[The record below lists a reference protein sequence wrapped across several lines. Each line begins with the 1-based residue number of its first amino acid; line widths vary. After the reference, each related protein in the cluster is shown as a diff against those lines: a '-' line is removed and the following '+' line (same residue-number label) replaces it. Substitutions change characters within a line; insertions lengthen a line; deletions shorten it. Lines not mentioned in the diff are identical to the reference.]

1 MNNPAQ
7 DLLRSENMER
17 PRRTEPR
24 MNRLTNSG
32 LSQSRAE
39 EREPVE
45 VTAIRRTTSERQRR
59 DDGMKE
65 NLFPTPEPDELVAI
79 AKDVD
84 ADDPDA
90 SELLDVIGRAT
101 SEEEQPEEPTKAVVR
116 TAVNSGPFMLES
128 LYFRSFGER
137 ALLTREEEVE
147 LAKKIDA
154 GTTAIRKAL
163 RHALRVLPRLKRPA
177 SMVEGQRTLQ
187 MIRGLSGLSATAI
200 DKAQQ
205 ILIEMI
211 EQGTGQQKLPIAV
224 TRQLK
229 EGLLSLRSARLALE
243 QAKDELVRCNLRLV
257 VDVAKHYTG
266 RGLTLLD
273 LVQEGNIGLMKAAER
288 YQYRKG
294 FKFSTYA
301 TWWIRQG
308 ITRALAD
315 QSRTI
320 RIPVHQTEA
329 SHRILR
335 VTRRLGQQLGRP
347 ARLEE
352 VAQVLRMR
360 PERLHET
367 VQAFQEPVALEKPVG
382 DGSTEFGEMIPDLQ
396 AVPPDAHVHR
406 TEMSNQLERILGT
419 LTPREQTVIRLRFG
433 IGHDQACTLEQV
445 GQSLS
450 VTRER
455 IRQIEAKALKKL
467 KTPEIKEMFAAIQ

>member
-1 MNNPAQ
+1 MDD
-7 DLLRSENMER
+7 DLLSNGDAEN
-17 PRRTEPR
+17 
-24 MNRLTNSG
+24 
-32 LSQSRAE
+32 QH
-39 EREPVE
+39 E
-45 VTAIRRTTSERQRR
+45 VQ
-59 DDGMKE
+59 
-65 NLFPTPEPDELVAI
+65 
-79 AKDVD
+79 KDVD
-84 ADDPDA
+84 ADDAVA
-90 SELLDVIGRAT
+90 SDLLDVIGRDSA
-101 SEEEQPEEPTKAVVR
+101 EEKNEREHPSTKMSDR
-116 TAVNSGPFMLES
+116 PSNSPFLLES

-137 ALLTREEEVE
+137 ALLTREEEVA
-147 LAKKIDA
+147 LAKQIDY
-154 GTTAIRKAL
+154 GTRTIRATLHQAL
-163 RHALRVLPRLKRPA
+163 RLLPRVKRSDA
-177 SMVEGQRTLQ
+177 LLDAQRTLQ
-187 MIRGLSGLSATAI
+187 AVRRLSGLSATAL
-200 DKAQQ
+200 DQAEQSLKH
-205 ILIEMI
+205 LIAPEL
-211 EQGTGQQKLPIAV
+211 QSSKLPQAL
-224 TRQLK
+224 TKQLK
-229 EGLLSLRSARLALE
+229 TCLATLRSSRTVLE
-243 QAKDELVRCNLRLV
+243 KGKDELVRCNLRLV
-257 VDVAKHYTG
+257 VDVAKRYTG

-352 VAQVLRMR
+352 IAQVLRMR
-360 PERLHET
+360 PDRLHET
-367 VQAFQEPVALEKPVG
+367 VQAFQEPVALEHLVG
-382 DGSTEFGEMIPDLQ
+382 GGDTEFGELLPDLQ
-396 AVPPDAHVHR
+396 AVSPDEYVHR
-406 TEMSNQLERILGT
+406 TERTHQLDRILET

-433 IGHDQACTLEQV
+433 IGQDQPRTLEQV

-467 KTPEIKEMFAAIQ
+467 KTPEVKEMFAAIR

>member
-1 MNNPAQ
+1 
-7 DLLRSENMER
+7 
-17 PRRTEPR
+17 
-24 MNRLTNSG
+24 
-32 LSQSRAE
+32 
-39 EREPVE
+39 
-45 VTAIRRTTSERQRR
+45 
-59 DDGMKE
+59 MKE
-65 NLFPTPEPDELVAI
+65 NLFPTPEPEELIAI

-84 ADDPDA
+84 ADDPEA
-90 SELLDVIGRAT
+90 SDLLDEIGRGT
-101 SEEEQPEEPTKAVVR
+101 SEEEQPVEPTKAVVR
-116 TAVNSGPFMLES
+116 TAVGGGPFMLES

-137 ALLTREEEVE
+137 ALLTREEEIE
-147 LAKKIDA
+147 LAKKIDF
-154 GTTAIRKAL
+154 GTSTIRKTLRQAIRIFPRFK
-163 RHALRVLPRLKRPA
+163 RSDSVLEA
-177 SMVEGQRTLQ
+177 QRILQ
-187 MIRGLSGLSATAI
+187 MVRGLSGFSATAI

-205 ILIEMI
+205 SLTEMI
-211 EQGTGQQKLPIAV
+211 EQGTKQQKLPVSIAK
-224 TRQLK
+224 QLK
-229 EGLLSLRSARLALE
+229 EGLVTLRSARIVLE
-243 QAKDELVRCNLRLV
+243 RAKDELVRCNLRLV

-367 VQAFQEPVALEKPVG
+367 VQAFQEPIALEKPVS
-382 DGSTEFGEMIPDLQ
+382 DGGTEFGELLPDLQ
-396 AVPPDAHVHR
+396 AVSPDAHVNR
-406 TEMSNQLERILGT
+406 TELSHQLERILGT

-433 IGHDQACTLEQV
+433 IGQDQARTLEQV

>member
-1 MNNPAQ
+1 MK
-7 DLLRSENMER
+7 
-17 PRRTEPR
+17 
-24 MNRLTNSG
+24 
-32 LSQSRAE
+32 
-39 EREPVE
+39 
-45 VTAIRRTTSERQRR
+45 
-59 DDGMKE
+59 DD
-65 NLFPTPEPDELVAI
+65 LFPADEQEMKTSG

-84 ADDPDA
+84 RDRPEDSD
-90 SELLDVIGRAT
+90 LLDVIGKD
-101 SEEEQPEEPTKAVVR
+101 SGEEDSAPAPRRQA
-116 TAVNSGPFMLES
+116 AAAGPFMLES
-128 LYFRSFGER
+128 LYFQSFGER
-137 ALLTREEEVE
+137 ALLTREEETA
-147 LAKKIDA
+147 LAKQIDQ
-154 GTTAIRKAL
+154 GSYTIRQTL
-163 RHALRVLPRLKRPA
+163 RRVLKVFPRLKRTD
-177 SMVEGQRTLQ
+177 SVLQVQHTLQ
-187 MIRGLSGLSATAI
+187 TVRRLSGLSATAL
-200 DKAQQ
+200 DKVEQSLQQ
-205 ILIEMI
+205 LLSN
-211 EQGTGQQKLPIAV
+211 GTGPGKLPSGIA
-224 TRQLK
+224 K
-229 EGLLSLRSARLALE
+229 EFKVALTTIHHARVMLE
-243 QAKDELVRCNLRLV
+243 RAKDELVRCNLRLV
-257 VDVAKHYTG
+257 VDVAKHYTR

-352 VAQVLRMR
+352 IAQVLRMR

-367 VQAFQEPVALEKPVG
+367 VQAFQEPVALEQPVG
-382 DGSTEFGEMIPDLQ
+382 DGTTEFGELLPDLQ

-406 TEMSNQLERILGT
+406 TEMTDQLDRILST
-419 LTPREQTVIRLRFG
+419 LSPREQTVIRLRFG
-433 IGHDQACTLEQV
+433 IGYDQPSTLEQV
-445 GQSLS
+445 GQNLS

-467 KTPEIKEMFAAIQ
+467 KTPAIKEMFAAIQ

>member
-1 MNNPAQ
+1 MKDSHSPTPVQ
-7 DLLRSENMER
+7 
-17 PRRTEPR
+17 
-24 MNRLTNSG
+24 
-32 LSQSRAE
+32 
-39 EREPVE
+39 REPV
-45 VTAIRRTTSERQRR
+45 AI
-59 DDGMKE
+59 
-65 NLFPTPEPDELVAI
+65 V
-79 AKDVD
+79 KDVD

-90 SELLDVIGRAT
+90 SDLLDVIGRDT
-101 SEEEQPEEPTKAVVR
+101 SEEEQLEEPVKATTR
-116 TAVNSGPFMLES
+116 TAVSGGPFMLES

-147 LAKKIDA
+147 LAKKIDY

-163 RHALRVLPRLKRPA
+163 RHAIPVFQRLKRSDSILEA
-177 SMVEGQRTLQ
+177 HRTLQ
-187 MIRGLSGLSATAI
+187 LVKGLSGLSATAI
-200 DKAQQ
+200 DKAEQC
-205 ILIEMI
+205 LAEMI
-211 EQGTGQQKLPIAV
+211 KQGTEQQRFPLAIAK
-224 TRQLK
+224 QLK
-229 EGLLSLRSARLALE
+229 EGLAALRSARIVLE

-382 DGSTEFGEMIPDLQ
+382 DG
-396 AVPPDAHVHR
+396 VR
-406 TEMSNQLERILGT
+406 N
-419 LTPREQTVIRLRFG
+419 
-433 IGHDQACTLEQV
+433 
-445 GQSLS
+445 
-450 VTRER
+450 
-455 IRQIEAKALKKL
+455 
-467 KTPEIKEMFAAIQ
+467 

>member
-1 MNNPAQ
+1 
-7 DLLRSENMER
+7 
-17 PRRTEPR
+17 
-24 MNRLTNSG
+24 
-32 LSQSRAE
+32 
-39 EREPVE
+39 
-45 VTAIRRTTSERQRR
+45 
-59 DDGMKE
+59 MKE
-65 NLFPTPEPDELVAI
+65 SLFPTPEPEELVPM

-84 ADDPDA
+84 ADDPEA
-90 SELLDVIGRAT
+90 SDLLDVIGKDT
-101 SEEEQPEEPTKAVVR
+101 SEEEQPEEPVKAATR
-116 TAVNSGPFMLES
+116 AAVSDGPFMLES

-147 LAKKIDA
+147 LAKKIDS
-154 GTTAIRKAL
+154 GTSTIRKAL
-163 RHALRVLPRLKRPA
+163 RHTLRVFPKLKRSDSVLKA
-177 SMVEGQRTLQ
+177 QHTLQ
-187 MIRGLSGLSATAI
+187 MVKGLSGLSATAL
-200 DKAQQ
+200 DKAEQS
-205 ILIEMI
+205 LTEMI
-211 EQGTGQQKLPIAV
+211 NQGTRQQKLPVTIA
-224 TRQLK
+224 RQIT
-229 EGLLSLRSARLALE
+229 EGLATLRSARVVLE
-243 QAKDELVRCNLRLV
+243 RAKDELVRCNLRLV

-352 VAQVLRMR
+352 VAQVLHLR
-360 PERLHET
+360 PERLQET
-367 VQAFQEPVALEKPVG
+367 MQAFQEPVALEKPVG
-382 DGSTEFGEMIPDLQ
+382 DGSTEFGELLPDLQ

-406 TEMSNQLERILGT
+406 TEMSHQLERILGRLT
-419 LTPREQTVIRLRFG
+419 LREQTVIRLRFG
-433 IGHDQACTLEQV
+433 IGQDQACTLEQV

-467 KTPEIKEMFAAIQ
+467 KTPEVKDMFAAIQ

>member
-1 MNNPAQ
+1 V
-7 DLLRSENMER
+7 
-17 PRRTEPR
+17 
-24 MNRLTNSG
+24 SG
-32 LSQSRAE
+32 
-39 EREPVE
+39 
-45 VTAIRRTTSERQRR
+45 
-59 DDGMKE
+59 
-65 NLFPTPEPDELVAI
+65 
-79 AKDVD
+79 
-84 ADDPDA
+84 
-90 SELLDVIGRAT
+90 
-101 SEEEQPEEPTKAVVR
+101 
-116 TAVNSGPFMLES
+116 GPFMLES

-147 LAKKIDA
+147 LAKKIDS
-154 GTTAIRKAL
+154 GTSTIRKAL
-163 RHALRVLPRLKRPA
+163 RHAIRAFSRLKRSDA
-177 SMVEGQRTLQ
+177 VVESQRTLQ
-187 MIRGLSGLSATAI
+187 MVRGLSGLSASAI
-200 DKAQQ
+200 DKAEQS
-205 ILIEMI
+205 LTGMI
-211 EQGTGQQKLPIAV
+211 EQGSGQQKLPMTIAK
-224 TRQLK
+224 QLK
-229 EGLLSLRSARLALE
+229 EGLATLRCARIVLE
-243 QAKDELVRCNLRLV
+243 RAKDELVRCNLRLV
-257 VDVAKHYTG
+257 VDIAKHYTG

-329 SHRILR
+329 SHRILH

-360 PERLHET
+360 PERLHDT

-382 DGSTEFGEMIPDLQ
+382 DGSTEFGELIPDLQ

-406 TEMSNQLERILGT
+406 TEMSHQLERILAT

-433 IGHDQACTLEQV
+433 IGHDEACTLEQV

-467 KTPEIKEMFAAIQ
+467 KTPQVKEMFAAIQ

>member
-1 MNNPAQ
+1 
-7 DLLRSENMER
+7 
-17 PRRTEPR
+17 
-24 MNRLTNSG
+24 
-32 LSQSRAE
+32 
-39 EREPVE
+39 
-45 VTAIRRTTSERQRR
+45 
-59 DDGMKE
+59 
-65 NLFPTPEPDELVAI
+65 
-79 AKDVD
+79 
-84 ADDPDA
+84 
-90 SELLDVIGRAT
+90 
-101 SEEEQPEEPTKAVVR
+101 
-116 TAVNSGPFMLES
+116 
-128 LYFRSFGER
+128 
-137 ALLTREEEVE
+137 LTREEEVE
-147 LAKKIDA
+147 LAKKIDG
-154 GTTAIRKAL
+154 GTNTIRKTL
-163 RHALRVLPRLKRPA
+163 RQTIHALLRLKPSDA
-177 SMVEGQRTLQ
+177 VLDAKRTLQ
-187 MIRGLSGLSATAI
+187 MVRDLSGLSATAI

-205 ILIEMI
+205 SLIGIL
-211 EQGTGQQKLPIAV
+211 EQGTGPHKLPVAIAK
-224 TRQLK
+224 QLK
-229 EGLLSLRSARLALE
+229 EELATLRSARIVLE
-243 QAKDELVRCNLRLV
+243 RAKDELVRCNLRLV

-329 SHRILR
+329 SHRIIR

-352 VAQVLRMR
+352 VAQALRMR
-360 PERLHET
+360 PERLLET
-367 VQAFQEPVALEKPVG
+367 TQAFQEPVALEKPVG
-382 DGSTEFGEMIPDLQ
+382 DGSTELGELLPDLH

-406 TEMSNQLERILGT
+406 TEMSHQLERILGT

-433 IGHDQACTLEQV
+433 IGQDQACTLEQV

-467 KTPEIKEMFAAIQ
+467 KTPAVKEIFASIQ

>member
-1 MNNPAQ
+1 
-7 DLLRSENMER
+7 
-17 PRRTEPR
+17 
-24 MNRLTNSG
+24 
-32 LSQSRAE
+32 
-39 EREPVE
+39 
-45 VTAIRRTTSERQRR
+45 
-59 DDGMKE
+59 MKE
-65 NLFPTPEPDELVAI
+65 ELRVSDEMEIQKTFVL
-79 AKDVD
+79 DVD
-84 ADDPDA
+84 ADDAKA
-90 SELLDVIGRAT
+90 SGMLGMISREAEEAGSDEKARPAMRTSRGASPFLLET
-101 SEEEQPEEPTKAVVR
+101 
-116 TAVNSGPFMLES
+116 

-137 ALLTREEEVE
+137 GLLTREEE
-147 LAKKIDA
+147 
-154 GTTAIRKAL
+154 TAIAKRVDHGTRRIRAAL
-163 RHALRVLPRLKRPA
+163 HQAVRALFKYDRASVLA
-177 SMVEGQRTLQ
+177 DSVNMLQ
-187 MIRGLSGLSATAI
+187 TVRRLSGLSATAL
-200 DKAQQ
+200 DKAEKAIRTVLNPPDSDLKPSIAATKTLKTVLDEIHVARA
-205 ILIEMI
+205 IL
-211 EQGTGQQKLPIAV
+211 EQG
-224 TRQLK
+224 
-229 EGLLSLRSARLALE
+229 
-243 QAKDELVRCNLRLV
+243 KDELVRCNLRLV

-266 RGLTLLD
+266 RGLSLLD

-335 VTRRLGQQLGRP
+335 VMRRLGQQFGRP

-352 VAQVLRMR
+352 IAHVLRMR
-360 PERLHET
+360 PERIRET
-367 VQAFQEPVALEKPVG
+367 VLAFQEPVALETPIG
-382 DGSTEFGEMIPDLQ
+382 DGDTQFGDMIPDQQ

-406 TEMSNQLERILGT
+406 NELTAQLDRILST

-433 IGHDQACTLEQV
+433 IGYDEASTLEQV

-467 KTPEIKEMFAAIQ
+467 KTPGIKELFAAIK

>member
-1 MNNPAQ
+1 
-7 DLLRSENMER
+7 
-17 PRRTEPR
+17 
-24 MNRLTNSG
+24 
-32 LSQSRAE
+32 
-39 EREPVE
+39 
-45 VTAIRRTTSERQRR
+45 
-59 DDGMKE
+59 MKE
-65 NLFPTPEPDELVAI
+65 NLFPIPTPEELVTT
-79 AKDVD
+79 AKDAD

-90 SELLDVIGRAT
+90 SDLLDVIGRAT
-101 SEEEQPEEPTKAVVR
+101 SEEEQSEEPAKAM
-116 TAVNSGPFMLES
+116 TCSAVNSNPFMLES

-137 ALLTREEEVE
+137 ALLTREEEVAI
-147 LAKKIDA
+147 AKKIDA
-154 GTTAIRKAL
+154 GTSAIRKAL
-163 RHALRVLPRLKRPA
+163 RHAIRVFPRLKRSA
-177 SMVEGQRTLQ
+177 SVVEGQRTLQ
-187 MIRGLSGLSATAI
+187 MVRGLSGLSATAI

-211 EQGTGQQKLPIAV
+211 EQGTGQQKLPVAM
-224 TRQLK
+224 TKQLK
-229 EGLLSLRSARLALE
+229 ESLVTLRSSRLTLE

-352 VAQVLRMR
+352 VAQALRMR

-396 AVPPDAHVHR
+396 AVPPDTHVHR
-406 TEMSNQLERILGT
+406 TEMTHQLERILGT

>member
-1 MNNPAQ
+1 M
-7 DLLRSENMER
+7 
-17 PRRTEPR
+17 
-24 MNRLTNSG
+24 
-32 LSQSRAE
+32 
-39 EREPVE
+39 REP
-45 VTAIRRTTSERQRR
+45 
-59 DDGMKE
+59 
-65 NLFPTPEPDELVAI
+65 LFPTPEPNELI
-79 AKDVD
+79 AMTKDVD
-84 ADDPDA
+84 ADDPEA
-90 SELLDVIGRAT
+90 SDLLDVIGRDT
-101 SEEEQPEEPTKAVVR
+101 SEEDQPEEPTKAVAR
-116 TAVNSGPFMLES
+116 AAVGGGPFMLES

-137 ALLTREEEVE
+137 ALLTREEEIE
-147 LAKKIDA
+147 LAKQIDG
-154 GTTAIRKAL
+154 GTSTIRKAL
-163 RHALRVLPRLKRPA
+163 RRAIQAVPKLKRSDSVTEA
-177 SMVEGQRTLQ
+177 LQTLQ
-187 MIRGLSGLSATAI
+187 MIKGLSGLSATAV
-200 DKAQQ
+200 DKAELSLAA
-205 ILIEMI
+205 LIE
-211 EQGTGQQKLPIAV
+211 GSAGQQKLPVAI
-224 TRQLK
+224 TKQLK
-229 EGLLSLRSARLALE
+229 EELATIRSARVILE

-257 VDVAKHYTG
+257 VDIAKHYTG

-308 ITRALAD
+308 ITRAMAD

-347 ARLEE
+347 ARIEE
-352 VAQVLRMR
+352 VAEVLRMR

-382 DGSTEFGEMIPDLQ
+382 DGSTEFGELLPDLQ
-396 AVPPDAHVHR
+396 AVPPDANVHV
-406 TEMSNQLERILGT
+406 TEMAQQLERILDT

-433 IGHDQACTLEQV
+433 IGHDQASTLEQV

>member
-1 MNNPAQ
+1 
-7 DLLRSENMER
+7 
-17 PRRTEPR
+17 
-24 MNRLTNSG
+24 
-32 LSQSRAE
+32 
-39 EREPVE
+39 
-45 VTAIRRTTSERQRR
+45 
-59 DDGMKE
+59 MKKS
-65 NLFPTPEPDELVAI
+65 LFPTTEPEEPVTLAR
-79 AKDVD
+79 DVD
-84 ADDPDA
+84 ADDPEA
-90 SELLDVIGRAT
+90 SDLLDAISRDT
-101 SEEEQPEEPTKAVVR
+101 SEEEQPEEPTKAVTR
-116 TAVNSGPFMLES
+116 PAASGGPFMLES

-147 LAKKIDA
+147 LAKKIDG
-154 GTTAIRKAL
+154 GTSTIRKAL
-163 RHALRVLPRLKRPA
+163 RQALQALSRLKRSDSVLEA
-177 SMVEGQRTLQ
+177 YRTLQ
-187 MIRGLSGLSATAI
+187 MVRGLSGLSATAI
-200 DKAQQ
+200 DKAEQS
-205 ILIEMI
+205 LIEMI
-211 EQGTGQQKLPIAV
+211 EQGTGPQKLPATIAK
-224 TRQLK
+224 QLK
-229 EGLLSLRSARLALE
+229 EGLATLRSARIVLE
-243 QAKDELVRCNLRLV
+243 RAKDELVRCNLRLV

-352 VAQVLRMR
+352 VARVLRMR
-360 PERLHET
+360 PERLRET
-367 VQAFQEPVALEKPVG
+367 MQAFQEPVALEKPVG
-382 DGSTEFGEMIPDLQ
+382 DGNTEFGELLPDLQ

-406 TEMSNQLERILGT
+406 TEMSHQLERILGT
-419 LTPREQTVIRLRFG
+419 LTPREQIVIRLRFG
-433 IGHDQACTLEQV
+433 VGHDQPCTLEQV

-467 KTPEIKEMFAAIQ
+467 KTPQVKEMFAAIR

>member
-1 MNNPAQ
+1 
-7 DLLRSENMER
+7 
-17 PRRTEPR
+17 
-24 MNRLTNSG
+24 
-32 LSQSRAE
+32 
-39 EREPVE
+39 
-45 VTAIRRTTSERQRR
+45 
-59 DDGMKE
+59 MKE
-65 NLFPTPEPDELVAI
+65 NIFPTPEPEELVAMT
-79 AKDVD
+79 KDVD
-84 ADDPDA
+84 ADDPEA
-90 SELLDVIGRAT
+90 SDLLDVIGRDA
-101 SEEEQPEEPTKAVVR
+101 SEEEQPEEPTKVVTR
-116 TAVNSGPFMLES
+116 AATNGGPFMLES

-137 ALLTREEEVE
+137 ALLTREEEVA
-147 LAKKIDA
+147 LAKKIDY
-154 GTTAIRKAL
+154 GTSTIRKAL
-163 RHALRVLPRLKRPA
+163 RQAIRAIPRLKRSDA
-177 SMVEGQRTLQ
+177 VLEALQTLQ
-187 MIRGLSGLSATAI
+187 MVRGLSGLSATAI
-200 DKAQQ
+200 DKAEQC
-205 ILIEMI
+205 LAEMI
-211 EQGTGQQKLPIAV
+211 KEETGQQKLPVAV
-224 TRQLK
+224 TKQLK
-229 EGLLSLRSARLALE
+229 EELATLRSARIVLE

-257 VDVAKHYTG
+257 VDIAKHYTG

-273 LVQEGNIGLMKAAER
+273 LIQEGNLGLMKGAER

-335 VTRRLGQQLGRP
+335 VTKRLGQQLGRP

-352 VAQVLRMR
+352 VAHVLKMR

-367 VQAFQEPVALEKPVG
+367 MQAFQEPVALEKPVG
-382 DGSTEFGEMIPDLQ
+382 DGSTEFGELLPDLR
-396 AVPPDAHVHR
+396 AVPPDANVHL
-406 TEMSNQLERILGT
+406 TEMSQQLERILDT

-433 IGHDQACTLEQV
+433 IGNDQACTLEQV

-467 KTPEIKEMFAAIQ
+467 KTPQVKEMFAAIQ

>member
-1 MNNPAQ
+1 
-7 DLLRSENMER
+7 
-17 PRRTEPR
+17 
-24 MNRLTNSG
+24 
-32 LSQSRAE
+32 
-39 EREPVE
+39 
-45 VTAIRRTTSERQRR
+45 
-59 DDGMKE
+59 
-65 NLFPTPEPDELVAI
+65 
-79 AKDVD
+79 
-84 ADDPDA
+84 
-90 SELLDVIGRAT
+90 
-101 SEEEQPEEPTKAVVR
+101 
-116 TAVNSGPFMLES
+116 
-128 LYFRSFGER
+128 
-137 ALLTREEEVE
+137 LTREEEIE
-147 LAKKIDA
+147 LAKKIDY

-163 RHALRVLPRLKRPA
+163 RHVIRIFPRLKRSDSVLEA
-177 SMVEGQRTLQ
+177 QRTLQ
-187 MIRGLSGLSATAI
+187 TVRGLSGLSATAL
-200 DKAQQ
+200 DKAERS
-205 ILIEMI
+205 LTEMFR
-211 EQGTGQQKLPIAV
+211 GTAQQKTPVTIAK
-224 TRQLK
+224 QLK
-229 EGLLSLRSARLALE
+229 EGLATLRSARIVLE
-243 QAKDELVRCNLRLV
+243 RAKDELVRCNLRLV

-382 DGSTEFGEMIPDLQ
+382 DGSTEFGELLPDLQ

-406 TEMSNQLERILGT
+406 TEMSHQLERILGT

>member
-1 MNNPAQ
+1 
-7 DLLRSENMER
+7 
-17 PRRTEPR
+17 
-24 MNRLTNSG
+24 
-32 LSQSRAE
+32 
-39 EREPVE
+39 
-45 VTAIRRTTSERQRR
+45 
-59 DDGMKE
+59 MKKS
-65 NLFPTPEPDELVAI
+65 LFPTAEPEEPVTL

-84 ADDPDA
+84 ADDPEA
-90 SELLDVIGRAT
+90 SDLLDAISQDT
-101 SEEEQPEEPTKAVVR
+101 SEEEQPEEPTKAVTR
-116 TAVNSGPFMLES
+116 TAASGGPFMLES

-147 LAKKIDA
+147 LAKKIDN
-154 GTTAIRKAL
+154 GTSTIRKAL
-163 RHALRVLPRLKRPA
+163 RQAIQIFSRLKHSDSVLEA
-177 SMVEGQRTLQ
+177 HRTLQ
-187 MIRGLSGLSATAI
+187 MVRGLSGLSATAI
-200 DKAQQ
+200 DEAEQS
-205 ILIEMI
+205 LSEMI
-211 EQGTGQQKLPIAV
+211 EQGTGPQKLPATIAK
-224 TRQLK
+224 QLK
-229 EGLLSLRSARLALE
+229 EGLATLRSARIVLE
-243 QAKDELVRCNLRLV
+243 RAKDELVRCNLRLV

-347 ARLEE
+347 ARPEE

-367 VQAFQEPVALEKPVG
+367 TQAFQEPVALEKPVG
-382 DGSTEFGEMIPDLQ
+382 DGSTEFGELLPDLQ

-406 TEMSNQLERILGT
+406 TEMSNQLERILST

-433 IGHDQACTLEQV
+433 VGYDEACTLEQV

-467 KTPEIKEMFAAIQ
+467 KTRQVKEMFAAIR

>member
-1 MNNPAQ
+1 
-7 DLLRSENMER
+7 
-17 PRRTEPR
+17 
-24 MNRLTNSG
+24 
-32 LSQSRAE
+32 
-39 EREPVE
+39 
-45 VTAIRRTTSERQRR
+45 
-59 DDGMKE
+59 
-65 NLFPTPEPDELVAI
+65 
-79 AKDVD
+79 
-84 ADDPDA
+84 
-90 SELLDVIGRAT
+90 
-101 SEEEQPEEPTKAVVR
+101 
-116 TAVNSGPFMLES
+116 
-128 LYFRSFGER
+128 
-137 ALLTREEEVE
+137 
-147 LAKKIDA
+147 
-154 GTTAIRKAL
+154 
-163 RHALRVLPRLKRPA
+163 
-177 SMVEGQRTLQ
+177 
-187 MIRGLSGLSATAI
+187 LSGLSATAL
-200 DKAQQ
+200 DKAEQS
-205 ILIEMI
+205 LTEMI
-211 EQGTGQQKLPIAV
+211 ELAKGQQKLPVTIAK
-224 TRQLK
+224 QLK
-229 EGLLSLRSARLALE
+229 EGLATLRSARIVLE
-243 QAKDELVRCNLRLV
+243 RAKDELVRCNLRLV

-352 VAQVLRMR
+352 VAEALRMR

-367 VQAFQEPVALEKPVG
+367 MQAFQEPVALEKPVG
-382 DGSTEFGEMIPDLQ
+382 DGSTEFGELLPDLQ

-406 TEMSNQLERILGT
+406 TEMSHQLERILDT